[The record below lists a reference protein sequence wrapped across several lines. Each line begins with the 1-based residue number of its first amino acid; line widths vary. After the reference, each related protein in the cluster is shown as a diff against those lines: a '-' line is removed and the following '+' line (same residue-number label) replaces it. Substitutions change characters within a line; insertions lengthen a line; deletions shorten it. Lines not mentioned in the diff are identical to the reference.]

1 MTRAEFM
8 GRLRRGLV
16 GMPAAAA
23 ADIAA
28 DYEIHFEDG
37 LAAGIDDAWKST
49 LLCLLGNIAART
61 GRSRRCDPATGRVCD
76 DAEAEALWSR
86 EYEPGWEVR
95 A

>member
-23 ADIAA
+23 DDIAA

-37 LAAGIDDAWKST
+37 GAAG
-49 LLCLLGNIAART
+49 
-61 GRSRRCDPATGRVCD
+61 RS
-76 DAEAEALWSR
+76 
-86 EYEPGWEVR
+86 
-95 A
+95 

>member
-23 ADIAA
+23 DDITA

-37 LAAGIDDAWKST
+37 AAAGRSE
-49 LLCLLGNIAART
+49 AA
-61 GRSRRCDPATGRVCD
+61 V
-76 DAEAEALWSR
+76 AEALGDPDRLAR
-86 EYEPGWEVR
+86 ELR
-95 A
+95 AEAGAQR